1 MQRPTILNRLITLR
15 ARRISPTRPAR
26 LVGPSRL
33 LRRDEVRSRHT
44 NRPRD
49 QSPECGVLVA
59 IAAAITQSAT
69 SNPFQ
74 PPKRWA
80 PGSSRIPVRRSC
92 HDDYR
97 VIQPD
102 IPSSVHFPHVPCGSF
117 APLIVTAYTSWP
129 RGAKEESKGPEPLAS

>member
-33 LRRDEVRSRHT
+33 LRRDEVRSPHT

-69 SNPFQ
+69 SNPFL
-74 PPKRWA
+74 PPNGLLDRVEYLSGA
-80 PGSSRIPVRRSC
+80 LVMMTTASSNQTSLPAFTSQTSHAVLWRR
-92 HDDYR
+92 
-97 VIQPD
+97 
-102 IPSSVHFPHVPCGSF
+102 
-117 APLIVTAYTSWP
+117 
-129 RGAKEESKGPEPLAS
+129 

>member
-33 LRRDEVRSRHT
+33 LRRDEVRSPHT

-74 PPKRWA
+74 PTETV
-80 PGSSRIPVRRSC
+80 GSWIES
-92 HDDYR
+92 
-97 VIQPD
+97 
-102 IPSSVHFPHVPCGSF
+102 
-117 APLIVTAYTSWP
+117 AYTSWL
-129 RGAKEESKGPEPLAS
+129 RGAKEESKGPKPLAS